1 MFFVFMLLKIEQEHY
16 DRNTKKEK
24 TTKKYFLQMFVFI
37 LLNNKTAK
45 KVENEHFYVFICIFA
60 HIYSLSFCFY
70 FA

>member
-24 TTKKYFLQMFVFI
+24 TTKKIFLANVCFYFTQDG
-37 LLNNKTAK
+37 KK